1 MGDSNELAGALAET
15 SAAHMGN
22 AVLGDDV
29 VNIVFRGRADA
40 PRGEDG
46 LDLAYRAALCGRG
59 ERNEALAALG
69 LACAADEVDLPPE
82 PDMCFVPTDS
92 AQTWPKKSTSMAA
105 FMDIM
110 LSFLQMTSGLFT

>member
-1 MGDSNELAGALAET
+1 MGLILLIVPPFAVEV
-15 SAAHMGN
+15 N
-22 AVLGDDV
+22 AIKLLPPLDWH
-29 VNIVFRGRADA
+29 A
-40 PRGEDG
+40 PRTKSIW
-46 LDLAYRAALCGRG
+46 
-59 ERNEALAALG
+59 
-69 LACAADEVDLPPE
+69 PPE